1 MEKFK
6 LDDLKDLAGV
16 NEDNL
21 ISIYLP
27 TFKKGYEVNQSRIH
41 LKNLLK
47 EAEEKLVNK
56 GMNKRDADN
65 FIEPGLKLLDETLFW
80 QNQDK
85 SLALFISEKDYK
97 YYKLPIDVEPAV
109 VNANVYYLRPLLQ
122 LVTSYRDF
130 NILTLS
136 QDEIKLYKC
145 NQYNIEEISVPEIDE
160 LVEDYIPIVELN
172 RESNS
177 PKGAASS
184 GVGPGMHGYNEIS
197 DVERNDIIK
206 HLKNIDKEVT
216 RVLRDEKNPLIIYS
230 VDYIYPI
237 YRDLSSYNNILDDFI
252 KGSPLGVNKTDIHAK
267 AVEIFKKEI
276 DENYKKEIERYERV
290 KNSSRDLSLS
300 HIEDLV
306 KEAYKGSMGT
316 LFLSQEAV
324 EWGKFDKDNFTIE
337 IMDKEADG
345 AIELLDYAGMKTLE
359 NGGKVHVA
367 TWDELP
373 EKSPSAGILRY

>member
-267 AVEIFKKEI
+267 AVEIFNKEI

>member
-267 AVEIFKKEI
+267 I

>member
-267 AVEIFKKEI
+267 AVEIFKKGI